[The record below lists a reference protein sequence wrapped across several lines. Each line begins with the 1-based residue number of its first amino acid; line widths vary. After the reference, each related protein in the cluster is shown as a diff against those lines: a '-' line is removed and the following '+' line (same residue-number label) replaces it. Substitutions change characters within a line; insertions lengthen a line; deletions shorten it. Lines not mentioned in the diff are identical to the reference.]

1 MPTDILTGLASHGVL
16 GIFAA
21 VALWS
26 AWMKDKQLTECQ
38 EARLADSKASTEKL
52 LGIAGQ
58 TFAAVDKLSE
68 AADRIYE
75 TRKTP

>member
-1 MPTDILTGLASHGVL
+1 
-16 GIFAA
+16 
-21 VALWS
+21 
-26 AWMKDKQLTECQ
+26 MKDKQLTECQ